1 MAKALF
7 GHVGMSADLRLV
19 DEVATLR
26 RRVADLQQ
34 QCLRLQAENDAL
46 VAAAR
51 VPDDLSHLVDAY
63 NDDVR
68 EPAFS

>member
-7 GHVGMSADLRLV
+7 GHVGMSADHRLV

-34 QCLRLQAENDAL
+34 LCLRLQAENDAL

-51 VPDDLSHLVDAY
+51 VPDDLSHLADSY
-63 NDDVR
+63 DDEVR